1 MAIIRAYYLQD
12 VKSDNKSDT
21 HVYYKTILSINMR
34 YTCVSLLMVFY
45 HQYYIFF
52 TLFI

>member
-1 MAIIRAYYLQD
+1 MRAYYLQN
-12 VKSDNKSDT
+12 VNSGNKSDT
-21 HVYYKTILSINMR
+21 HVYHKTIPSIKTR
-34 YTCVSLLMVFY
+34 YTCVSLFMIFY